1 MAEKD
6 DKEKLEELEDEEEND
21 EEENQNDNDEPEE
34 ENQND
39 ESEDKNESEPEDE
52 NETDDES
59 DDEFDKEPDEE
70 PEEIFRV
77 EDIPGIGATTA
88 KKLKSSGY
96 TDPMGIATSNPT
108 SLSEVC
114 EIGESTARKLIHAA
128 RSHLKMN
135 FVTGTDFLEK
145 MKTVERIT
153 TGSDDLNRLIGGG
166 VETQS
171 ITEAYGQFASGK
183 SQLAFQLAVNTQLP
197 KEKGGLGGSVIWVDT
212 EGTFRPSRV
221 IQLAEAQEID
231 PKETLSKI
239 HVARAFS
246 SDHQIL
252 LVEKVPEL
260 LKEYP
265 DIRLLIV
272 DSITSLFRSEFVGRG
287 TLAARQ
293 QKLNKHIHDLQRLAD
308 RYNIAIYITNQVMS
322 KPDVFFG
329 DPTKAVGGHV
339 LAHAT
344 GCRIYLRHSKGQKR
358 VARMMDSSY
367 LPEGEAVFKITE
379 EGLDDMD

>member
-1 MAEKD
+1 MA
-6 DKEKLEELEDEEEND
+6 DKKEELKNKKDEQEDFEEEDEAQEDNEQGKDGDSEDSENILDDDIENSETENETEEND
-21 EEENQNDNDEPEE
+21 ESLPGEPELL
-34 ENQND
+34 
-39 ESEDKNESEPEDE
+39 
-52 NETDDES
+52 
-59 DDEFDKEPDEE
+59 
-70 PEEIFRV
+70 FRV

-108 SLSEVC
+108 TLSEVC
-114 EIGESTARKLIHAA
+114 EVGEATARKLIHAA
-128 RSHLKMN
+128 RDHLKMN
-135 FVTGTDFLEK
+135 FVTGKEFLEK

-153 TGSDDLNRLIGGG
+153 TGSEALNQLIGGG

-183 SQLAFQLAVNTQLP
+183 SQLAFQLSVTAQLP
-197 KEKGGLGGSVIWVDT
+197 KDKGGLDGEVIWVDT

-221 IQLAEAQEID
+221 IQLAEANGLD
-231 PKETLSKI
+231 PNETLKRI

-252 LVEKVPEL
+252 LVEKIPEIVRDN
-260 LKEYP
+260 P
-265 DIRLLIV
+265 NIRLLIV
-272 DSITSLFRSEFVGRG
+272 DSITALFRSEYVGRG
-287 TLAARQ
+287 TLADRQ
-293 QKLNKHIHDLQRLAD
+293 QKLNKHVHDLQRLAD

-322 KPDVFFG
+322 KPDMFFG
-329 DPTKAVGGHV
+329 DPTAAVGGHV

-344 GCRIYLRHSKGQKR
+344 GCRIYLRHSKGSKR

-367 LPEGEAVFKITE
+367 LPEGEAVFKVDENGIS
-379 EGLDDMD
+379 DME

>member
-1 MAEKD
+1 MT
-6 DKEKLEELEDEEEND
+6 DKEENLETQEEEELPQEELDNAEEENEVQED
-21 EEENQNDNDEPEE
+21 SEENNEEDSEENEESENEQEEVEEKEDSEEEAPV
-34 ENQND
+34 
-39 ESEDKNESEPEDE
+39 
-52 NETDDES
+52 
-59 DDEFDKEPDEE
+59 
-70 PEEIFRV
+70 EIFRV

-88 KKLKSSGY
+88 RKLKSSGY

-108 SLSEVC
+108 TLSEVC
-114 EIGESTARKLIHAA
+114 EVGEATARKLIHAA
-128 RSHLKMN
+128 RDHLKMN
-135 FVTGTDFLEK
+135 FVSGTDFLEK

-153 TGSDDLNRLIGGG
+153 TGSEALNTLIGGG

-183 SQLAFQLAVNTQLP
+183 SQLAFQLSVTTQLP
-197 KEKGGLGGSVIWVDT
+197 KDKGGLGGEVIWVDT

-221 IQLAEAQEID
+221 IQLAESRGMD
-231 PKETLSKI
+231 PNQTLKNI

-260 LKEYP
+260 IRDNP
-265 DIRLLIV
+265 NIRLLIV
-272 DSITSLFRSEFVGRG
+272 DSITSLFRSEYVGRG
-287 TLAARQ
+287 TLADRQ

-322 KPDVFFG
+322 KPDMFFG
-329 DPTKAVGGHV
+329 DPTAAVGGHV

-344 GCRIYLRHSKGQKR
+344 GCRIYLRHSKGPKR

-367 LPEGEAVFKITE
+367 LPEGEAVFKVDEDGIS
-379 EGLDDMD
+379 DMD